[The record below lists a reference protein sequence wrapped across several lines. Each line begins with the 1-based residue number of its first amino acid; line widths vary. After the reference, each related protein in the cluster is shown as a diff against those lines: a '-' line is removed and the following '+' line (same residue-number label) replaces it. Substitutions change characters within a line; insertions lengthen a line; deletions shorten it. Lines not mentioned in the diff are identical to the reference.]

1 MGEGGEGDETEEGER
16 EADEVHASSGYT
28 SQQPGDGCGDDDGR
42 GDNDGSGDDD
52 VRGNDEAEEGDQQ
65 TDEVHHPF
73 WSSLFL
79 E

>member
-28 SQQPGDGCGDDDGR
+28 SQQPGDGRGGDDGR
-42 GDNDGSGDDD
+42 GDDMVDRGD
-52 VRGNDEAEEGDQQ
+52 DEAEEGDQQ

>member
-28 SQQPGDGCGDDDGR
+28 SQQPGDGRGDDMVDR
-42 GDNDGSGDDD
+42 GD
-52 VRGNDEAEEGDQQ
+52 DEAEEGDQQ
-65 TDEVHHPF
+65 TDEVHHPLC
-73 WSSLFL
+73 SSLFL

>member
-28 SQQPGDGCGDDDGR
+28 SQQPGDGR
-42 GDNDGSGDDD
+42 GDDD